1 MRKEKNP
8 RNPQQEQGGQLPTSR
23 LIGIREVRR
32 KSNHKRWLQ
41 GGCVLGIRE
50 VSIKSGE
57 VKKCSKRRLS
67 IWGDFADDKP

>member
-23 LIGIREVRR
+23 LIGIREVEERATTR
-32 KSNHKRWLQ
+32 
-41 GGCVLGIRE
+41 GGYKGVVFLGIRE
-50 VSIKSGE
+50 VSIKSRE